1 MWAVRVG
8 RYKDT
13 IPGTRRRSVSR
24 PDRYLRVQCGPV
36 VGTFVFFTEEMAKRL
51 RPQSAVE
58 FVILNRRILFYY
70 AILPF
75 FLVIVAAARVRL
87 PPPPPPRPQPPIGRS
102 AGCYFVAPPPPLGP
116 PRRGTARGTQYY
128 VLRDRSAVSEFRI
141 LTDNPRSGARSLHF
155 SSRHS
160 ITDNK
165 MRPFAAEN
173 LP

>member
-1 MWAVRVG
+1 MIIQVNVSGIG

-58 FVILNRRILFYY
+58 FVVLNWRILFYY

-75 FLVIVAAARVRL
+75 FLVILLR
-87 PPPPPPRPQPPIGRS
+87 PRAS
-102 AGCYFVAPPPPLGP
+102 GC
-116 PRRGTARGTQYY
+116 RRR
-128 VLRDRSAVSEFRI
+128 RDRSLPLADRPAVTLS
-141 LTDNPRSGARSLHF
+141 PRRPLSAHRDAGRRAVHNIMFSG
-155 SSRHS
+155 
-160 ITDNK
+160 TG
-165 MRPFAAEN
+165 RPSPSFES
-173 LP
+173 